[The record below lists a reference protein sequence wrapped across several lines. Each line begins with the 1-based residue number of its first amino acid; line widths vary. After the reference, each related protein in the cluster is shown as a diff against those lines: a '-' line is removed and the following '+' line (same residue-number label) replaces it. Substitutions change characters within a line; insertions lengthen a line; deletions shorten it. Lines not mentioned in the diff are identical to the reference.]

1 MTKIVTNDTKKNKK
15 HEISADNDD
24 YYNGNYCEIYDE
36 NSNGNDH
43 ENHDDDVTNQRDR
56 TTMSGTCEQFDYNR
70 KLLLLVE
77 VF

>member
-1 MTKIVTNDTKKNKK
+1 MIDTKKNKK

-43 ENHDDDVTNQRDR
+43 ENHDDDVKEIEQPCQGHA
-56 TTMSGTCEQFDYNR
+56 SGLIIIENYCF
-70 KLLLLVE
+70 
-77 VF
+77 

>member
-43 ENHDDDVTNQRDR
+43 ENHVDDVKEI
-56 TTMSGTCEQFDYNR
+56 EQPCQGHANGLIIIENYRF
-70 KLLLLVE
+70 
-77 VF
+77 